1 MQQTFPTGNEPRV
14 TIAQVYGDLVV
25 RGWDNQSIQVEVDPR
40 NTGRAIDL
48 HQEGDT
54 LVIIDCDS
62 DIELM
67 VPFTTDIRVTNL
79 GGDVSIS
86 EVRRVQLEDINGDVE
101 LEDIG
106 VNAQSDAEAV
116 ALINLAADV
125 SVKNA
130 PALRSRGGIG
140 ADATLE
146 DVAIIEIEAVGADL
160 TLANAET
167 VVIGTV
173 GGDLD
178 VEDVSHALSCGN
190 VGGDCK
196 VEGSADAELTLGNI
210 GGDVEVDGAASIQLG
225 SVGGDCELGSVQG
238 VVAVGNIGGDGS
250 FNGVGDTLHVG
261 SIGGD
266 AELEDLQGAIEIG
279 SIGGDMDL
287 QAAFPAGS
295 HMRLNVGGDAS
306 IRLPDNPNLSIQA
319 AVGGDISGQSVSS
332 GGHGNLINLVYGEG
346 AARLEVSVGGDLDL
360 QGGGSPR
367 SSSMSSGSW
376 NDFGNEM
383 AQLGRE
389 MGKLGQDLGRE
400 LGSVFSGISWSKG
413 PNWGDEISRKVEERV
428 RRAQRRAEEKA
439 RDAERRSRHANERA
453 ARVRVRVNDREWQ
466 LDPERLERLKEQAR
480 KAATEGVSGAL
491 EAVERAVS
499 NLRIPTP
506 PTPPTPPSGFS
517 VPPVPPVPPVSP
529 MSPVPPIP
537 GQPNQFGSSSEGSAQ
552 QSNGGVTQNTSGAEE
567 PNLEQEREA
576 ILRMIAEGRISPE
589 EGDLLLE
596 GLG

>member
-1 MQQTFPTGNEPRV
+1 MQQTFPTGDEPRV
-14 TIAQVYGDLVV
+14 IIAQANGDLSV
-25 RGWDNQSIQVEVDPR
+25 RGWDGQSIKIETD
-40 NTGRAIDL
+40 GRVSDL

-54 LVIIDCDS
+54 LMVIDCDS
-62 DIELM
+62 DINLM
-67 VPFTTDIRVTNL
+67 VPFNTEIRVTSQD
-79 GGDVSIS
+79 GDVSITQ
-86 EVRRVQLEDINGDVE
+86 VRRVELEDINGDVV

-106 VNAQSDAEAV
+106 VNAELAREAV
-116 ALINLAADV
+116 ALTNLAADV

-140 ADATLE
+140 ADAVLK

-160 TLANAET
+160 ALTNAET

-178 VEDVSHALSCGN
+178 VEDISHALSCGTI
-190 VGGDCK
+190 GGDCK
-196 VEGSADAELTLGNI
+196 VEQSVDAELTFGNI
-210 GGDVEVDGAASIQLG
+210 GGDVQVEGAASIQLG
-225 SVGGDCELGSVQG
+225 SVGGDCELQDIQG
-238 VVAVGNIGGDGS
+238 AVEVGNIGGDGN
-250 FNGVGDTLHVG
+250 FDGVGGNLQVG

-266 AELEDLQGAIEIG
+266 ADLERIQGAIEVG
-279 SIGGDMDL
+279 SIGGDL
-287 QAAFPAGS
+287 SLEAAFPASS
-295 HMRLNVGGDAS
+295 HTRLNVGGDAS

-319 AVGGDISGQSVSS
+319 AVGGDVSGQSISS
-332 GGHGNLINLVYGEG
+332 SGHGNLINLVYGEG

-360 QGGGSPR
+360 HGNGKPR
-367 SSSMSSGSW
+367 SSSMSSSW
-376 NDFGNEM
+376 GDFGNEM
-383 AQLGRE
+383 AQLGLE

-400 LGSVFSGISWSKG
+400 LASAFSGINWSKG

-428 RRAQRRAEEKA
+428 RRAQRKAEEKA
-439 RDAERRSRHANERA
+439 RDAERRARHANERA

-499 NLRIPTP
+499 NLRIPNSP
-506 PTPPTPPSGFS
+506 KPPTPPSGLN

-529 MSPVPPIP
+529 VPPVPPVNP
-537 GQPNQFGSSSEGSAQ
+537 MTGQANFGSQGEGPAQ
-552 QSNGGVTQNTSGAEE
+552 QSNGGAQGASDTDE